1 MALPLSGIITSAM
14 ILTELRIAGSG
25 NILYNIIRKPSGI
38 LQVKVNNDWVNLNM
52 CSPYLPSEIPAYI
65 VATDWYGYDHGTSGV
80 ETLTITGDTTIDVG
94 QTVTYTATVTGD
106 NLSGVVLTWYKFEV
120 DSWSPSLG
128 TGTTNTITWTDPRDA
143 KVKVVASNICNLN
156 IVEKIIDITYN
167 CVAITG
173 DPYVGGT
180 FAVGQPFDIYIVN
193 ALPDIVG
200 HPNNTRL
207 GITYFWEVTGS
218 VSIVSG
224 QGTNKLTVNPT
235 AVSPNL
241 NVRVTIGSC
250 GGTVTSG
257 YITFSSATPIT
268 YTYNDAQ
275 SRSIQKQCP
284 SGQIGSYHTVTRDAN
299 THVSTNPDPV
309 AAKAEANAEAVAW
322 LYGQEAQ
329 NIANSAYGGNC
340 GSIPPVPNDYR
351 SGTYT
356 KYCTSGTGT
365 QVTLVVPAG
374 TYYAGDKTTANTL
387 ADNYISA
394 NGQANANAQGQCL
407 TCTNTLYGLG
417 ITYTIGT
424 GTIQVNVSY
433 GANQAGTDTVAITF
447 SNSTTNFYI
456 TQSVNSIA
464 GANYVTLNLS
474 CNGTG
479 NLMVSVA
486 NFCDSKVT
494 SVSGIT
500 ITGATVCTNGLIEA
514 GSTRSYYGGGVYT
527 IALDFSDNTNIRNVG
542 GYIELR
548 HVVAGTVAQTDYF
561 GGLDFSSN
569 ITQYLSFGIPSG
581 QNWNVFY
588 RVVITSGD
596 NLCDTSQEWLS
607 SGSIQIV
614 NPY

>member
-14 ILTELRIAGSG
+14 ILTELRFTGSG

-52 CSPYLPSEIPAYI
+52 CSPYLPSEIPTYI
-65 VATDWYGYDHGTSGV
+65 VASDWYGYDHGTTGV
-80 ETLTITGDTTIDVG
+80 ETIAISGDTTIDVG
-94 QTVTYTATVTGD
+94 QTVTYTATLTGD
-106 NLSGVVLTWYKFEV
+106 NLAGVILTWYKFEI

-128 TGTTNTITWTDPRDA
+128 TGTTKAITWTDPRGA

-156 IVEKIIDITYN
+156 TVEKVIDITYN
-167 CVAITG
+167 CTVITG

-180 FAVGQPFDIYIVN
+180 YAVNESFDIYIVN
-193 ALPDIVG
+193 ANPDIVG

-218 VSIVSG
+218 VSIISG
-224 QGTNKLTVNPT
+224 QGTNKLTVRPT
-235 AVSPNL
+235 AVSSNL

-250 GGTVTSG
+250 GGSHISG
-257 YITFSSATPIT
+257 YITFSSANPIT
-268 YTYNDAQ
+268 VYYNDAQ

-284 SGQIGSYHTVTRDAN
+284 SGQIGSYVTVTRAAGTHSSTVSVADAN
-299 THVSTNPDPV
+299 TQ
-309 AAKAEANAEAVAW
+309 ANSW

-329 NIANSAYGGNC
+329 NIANASGNC
-340 GSIPPVPNDYR
+340 GSTPTYPNNYR

-356 KYCTSGTGT
+356 RNNCSVGTGT
-365 QVTLVVPAG
+365 QITTVVPEG
-374 TYYAGDKTTANTL
+374 TYYAESVSAANTL
-387 ADNYISA
+387 AENHITT
-394 NGQANANAQGQCL
+394 NGQTNANNQGQCL

-424 GTIQVNVSY
+424 GTIQVNVTY
-433 GANQAGTDTVAITF
+433 GANQAGADTVAITF
-447 SNSTTNFYI
+447 SNGTTNFYI
-456 TQSVNSIA
+456 TQGVTSVVGTNS
-464 GANYVTLNLS
+464 VTLNLS

-479 NLMVSVA
+479 TLTVSVA
-486 NFCDSKVT
+486 NFCDNKVT

-527 IALDFSDNTNIRNVG
+527 IAMDFSDNTNIRNVG

-548 HVVAGTVAQTDYF
+548 HVVVGTVAQTDYF
-561 GGLDFSSN
+561 SGLDFSSN
-569 ITQYLSFGIPSG
+569 ITQYLSFGISSG

-588 RVVITSGD
+588 RVVITSGT
-596 NLCDTSQEWLS
+596 NLCDTTQEWLS
-607 SGSIQIV
+607 SSSIQIV